1 MDASQSVIGFDI
13 EIARRVAQK
22 LDMKLEVIDMEF
34 GSLIPALLAGKVDM
48 IAACITV
55 TDERAKKILFSETY
69 YTGGI
74 AALVNE

>member
-1 MDASQSVIGFDI
+1 
-13 EIARRVAQK
+13 
-22 LDMKLEVIDMEF
+22 
-34 GSLIPALLAGKVDM
+34 M

>member
-1 MDASQSVIGFDI
+1 MDASQNVIGFDI
-13 EIARRVAQK
+13 EIASRVAQK

-34 GSLIPALLAGKVDM
+34 GSLIPALLSGKVDM

-55 TDERAKKILFSETY
+55 TDERAKKILFSEHY